1 MIIREMIL
9 FSLLC
14 LGALFFNSSEFVDTG
29 IVPKWYMTIAMGI
42 VLVVYYLILSQRKR
56 SFSFEM
62 QGIIYAIIISCALQA
77 LYGILQYWGVLQ
89 CTSSFRITGSF
100 DNPAG
105 FASSLCAG
113 IPFLWFVWNGLK
125 GWKKLLCVMTI
136 LLLVCGVFLSG
147 SRAGVLSIFMLVA
160 IWGYQSVSWN
170 KLQKIVLVI
179 GALVVLIVF
188 LYFLKRNSADG
199 RLLIWIC
206 CLNMIA
212 IKPWFG
218 FGSGGFEAHYM
229 DYQAQFFH
237 RNPDSGYAILA
248 DTVQQP
254 FNEFLRIAVD
264 YGLGGLLGLLGMI
277 VFLILCYQKCNSCYK
292 DLAALS
298 LCSITVFSLF
308 SYPFLYPF
316 TWAVVLL
323 DLVILAGNTWHIHWK
338 IFSVVGKWLV
348 ILCVMGSLCI
358 TNTMVI
364 RVKAEMKWK
373 HALSLSSCGL
383 FEKAQPLY
391 DAAERVLGNDRYFLY
406 NYAAELNVAR
416 FYKESLDIAMK
427 CRHLWSDYDLEM
439 LIAQNCWEINRMVEA
454 EEYFRLASDMCPNRF
469 MPLYRLVWLLDRQ
482 GRQTEARELAT
493 IIISKPVEIPSVI
506 IERIKSEMENYL
518 TLKI

>member
-1 MIIREMIL
+1 
-9 FSLLC
+9 
-14 LGALFFNSSEFVDTG
+14 
-29 IVPKWYMTIAMGI
+29 
-42 VLVVYYLILSQRKR
+42 
-56 SFSFEM
+56 
-62 QGIIYAIIISCALQA
+62 
-77 LYGILQYWGVLQ
+77 
-89 CTSSFRITGSF
+89 
-100 DNPAG
+100 
-105 FASSLCAG
+105 
-113 IPFLWFVWNGLK
+113 
-125 GWKKLLCVMTI
+125 
-136 LLLVCGVFLSG
+136 
-147 SRAGVLSIFMLVA
+147 
-160 IWGYQSVSWN
+160 
-170 KLQKIVLVI
+170 
-179 GALVVLIVF
+179 
-188 LYFLKRNSADG
+188 
-199 RLLIWIC
+199 
-206 CLNMIA
+206 
-212 IKPWFG
+212 
-218 FGSGGFEAHYM
+218 M

-277 VFLILCYQKCNSCYK
+277 VFLILCYQKCNSRYK

-406 NYAAELNVAR
+406 NYAAELNVC
-416 FYKESLDIAMK
+416 L
-427 CRHLWSDYDLEM
+427 
-439 LIAQNCWEINRMVEA
+439 
-454 EEYFRLASDMCPNRF
+454 
-469 MPLYRLVWLLDRQ
+469 LY
-482 GRQTEARELAT
+482 T
-493 IIISKPVEIPSVI
+493 SPSP
-506 IERIKSEMENYL
+506 RD
-518 TLKI
+518 

>member
-1 MIIREMIL
+1 MR
-9 FSLLC
+9 
-14 LGALFFNSSEFVDTG
+14 
-29 IVPKWYMTIAMGI
+29 
-42 VLVVYYLILSQRKR
+42 
-56 SFSFEM
+56 
-62 QGIIYAIIISCALQA
+62 
-77 LYGILQYWGVLQ
+77 
-89 CTSSFRITGSF
+89 
-100 DNPAG
+100 
-105 FASSLCAG
+105 
-113 IPFLWFVWNGLK
+113 
-125 GWKKLLCVMTI
+125 
-136 LLLVCGVFLSG
+136 
-147 SRAGVLSIFMLVA
+147 
-160 IWGYQSVSWN
+160 GYQSVSWS

-277 VFLILCYQKCNSCYK
+277 VFLILCYQKCNSRYK

-454 EEYFRLASDMCPNRF
+454 EEHFRLASDMCPNRF

-493 IIISKPVEIPSVI
+493 IIISKPVKIPSVI

>member
-62 QGIIYAIIISCALQA
+62 HGIIYAIIISCALQA
-77 LYGILQYWGVLQ
+77 LYDILQY
-89 CTSSFRITGSF
+89 
-100 DNPAG
+100 
-105 FASSLCAG
+105 
-113 IPFLWFVWNGLK
+113 
-125 GWKKLLCVMTI
+125 
-136 LLLVCGVFLSG
+136 LSG
-147 SRAGVLSIFMLVA
+147 SQAGVLSIFMLVA

-277 VFLILCYQKCNSCYK
+277 VFLILCYQKCNSRYK

-338 IFSVVGKWLV
+338 IFSVGGKWLW
-348 ILCVMGSLCI
+348 LVM
-358 TNTMVI
+358 
-364 RVKAEMKWK
+364 
-373 HALSLSSCGL
+373 
-383 FEKAQPLY
+383 
-391 DAAERVLGNDRYFLY
+391 
-406 NYAAELNVAR
+406 
-416 FYKESLDIAMK
+416 
-427 CRHLWSDYDLEM
+427 
-439 LIAQNCWEINRMVEA
+439 EI
-454 EEYFRLASDMCPNRF
+454 
-469 MPLYRLVWLLDRQ
+469 
-482 GRQTEARELAT
+482 
-493 IIISKPVEIPSVI
+493 
-506 IERIKSEMENYL
+506 
-518 TLKI
+518 